1 MWLAAAIM
9 WMLKIQ
15 NSALQLPTKKQKQIL
30 RRRFRRSISPCEW
43 LCVRVCVCYW
53 NKKRQESVRGLLPP
67 VVFCCEKKSS
77 STFLIFFFFPAKFS
91 LHFYIALFSSI
102 FTKTRC
108 PRYTLWWTRRDV
120 VQLFRV
126 NWENNL
132 PERRCL
138 VSYRQEISWASD
150 LFFFKPGVTGL
161 AKKKSSRNNRPPQKN
176 LVLLLFCDH
185 FFFFLILGFIPIFV
199 LFQIVLFIVWPWKS
213 IVGQWRIHVTVH
225 RIVKKK
231 NLASALFY
239 FPRILTLFR

>member
-1 MWLAAAIM
+1 MWLVATIM

-67 VVFCCEKKSS
+67 VVFAVKKKSS
-77 STFLIFFFFPAKFS
+77 STFLIFFFFSCQVFS
-91 LHFYIALFSSI
+91 PFLYRPLFI
-102 FTKTRC
+102 DLYKTRC

-161 AKKKSSRNNRPPQKN
+161 AKKKILEEQPPPTKKPC
-176 LVLLLFCDH
+176 LTPLLWPLLF
-185 FFFFLILGFIPIFV
+185 FFNTWFHPNFCIISNCI
-199 LFQIVLFIVWPWKS
+199 
-213 IVGQWRIHVTVH
+213 VH
-225 RIVKKK
+225 RVTMEKHCRTME
-231 NLASALFY
+231 N
-239 FPRILTLFR
+239 TCDCT